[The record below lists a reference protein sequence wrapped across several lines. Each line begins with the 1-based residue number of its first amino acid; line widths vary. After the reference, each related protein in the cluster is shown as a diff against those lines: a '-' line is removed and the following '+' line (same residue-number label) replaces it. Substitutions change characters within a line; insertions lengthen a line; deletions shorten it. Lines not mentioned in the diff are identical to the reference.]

1 MLLRTFSQQLFLFS
15 PKTIGQGPK
24 QAQEHIGMLEL
35 ENLPINDLW
44 MVLHFSKAMTTK
56 GFSN

>member
-35 ENLPINDLW
+35 ENLPG
-44 MVLHFSKAMTTK
+44 VSY
-56 GFSN
+56 